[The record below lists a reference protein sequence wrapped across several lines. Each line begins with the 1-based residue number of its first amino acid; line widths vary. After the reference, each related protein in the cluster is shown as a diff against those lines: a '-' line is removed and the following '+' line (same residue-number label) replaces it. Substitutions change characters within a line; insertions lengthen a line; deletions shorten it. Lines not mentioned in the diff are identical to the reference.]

1 MICNEFEIDRGCSGM
16 VENKTSLNHA
26 CCHPSSLTVLAS
38 AYFDLRDS
46 VCANHALSSRIKSIE
61 GVQVN
66 QNSISP
72 MLPFSLLFA

>member
-1 MICNEFEIDRGCSGM
+1 M
-16 VENKTSLNHA
+16 VEREKKPLNHTV
-26 CCHPSSLTVLAS
+26 CHPSRSTVLAS
-38 AYFDLRDS
+38 AYFDFRDS

-72 MLPFSLLFA
+72 VLPFSLLFA

>member
-38 AYFDLRDS
+38 AYFDLRTQ
-46 VCANHALSSRIKSIE
+46 CAQITLYPLGLNR
-61 GVQVN
+61 
-66 QNSISP
+66 
-72 MLPFSLLFA
+72 

>member
-1 MICNEFEIDRGCSGM
+1 M
-16 VENKTSLNHA
+16 VEREKKPLNHTV
-26 CCHPSSLTVLAS
+26 CHPSRSTVLVS
-38 AYFDLRDS
+38 AYYDLRDS

-72 MLPFSLLFA
+72 VLPFSLLFA